1 VADLFYGA
9 VVAGPV
15 VFVCGL
21 LRWLYG

>member
-15 VFVCGL
+15 NFVYGL